1 MVSCFMGQRHGA
13 ISITDRAPD
22 LFFEVNDMRKS
33 IAGVILLLV
42 FSATTSAETLV
53 LLQGYLGD
61 EDYWRETGI
70 THLLAQNGWVD
81 AGTLR
86 GTPYGIR
93 VDRPPPRSNRRFYTV
108 ALPSEAPLMMQL
120 RYLES
125 YLDVIHQ
132 LYQNESLL
140 LAGHSAGGVLGRLY
154 MVTHPDKPVGALITF
169 VSPHLGTG
177 SAEIGAMAGNSPLGW
192 VAPLIGGST
201 LNRSQSLYY
210 DLVRA
215 RPGSLLFW
223 LNHQEHPS
231 SLYISIVRDDDGL
244 LNLGDLVVPAWS
256 QDMNQVAAL
265 RGRARKIL
273 TQGGHGLSRQDGE
286 LLVQVLRSITQI

>member
-1 MVSCFMGQRHGA
+1 
-13 ISITDRAPD
+13 
-22 LFFEVNDMRKS
+22 MRKT
-33 IAGVILLLV
+33 IVGIMLLLG
-42 FSATTSAETLV
+42 FSATSSAETLV

-61 EDYWRETGI
+61 EDDWREAGI
-70 THLLAQNGWVD
+70 TRLLAENGWAD

-86 GTPYGIR
+86 GTPYGVR
-93 VDRPPPRSNRRFYTV
+93 ADRPPPGSTRRVYTV
-108 ALPSEAPLMMQL
+108 ALPSEAPLMVQL
-120 RYLES
+120 HYLEQ
-125 YLDVIHQ
+125 YLDVTQ
-132 LYQNESLL
+132 ELYPHESLL

-154 MVTHPDKPVGALITF
+154 MVTHPDNPVAALITF
-169 VSPHLGTG
+169 ASPHLGTG
-177 SAEIGAMAGNSPLGW
+177 SAEIGAMAGSSPLGW

-210 DLVRA
+210 DLVRE

-231 SLYISIVRDDDGL
+231 SVYVSVVRDDDGL

-265 RGRARKIL
+265 RGRARNIL
-273 TQGGHGLSRQDGE
+273 TRGGHGLSLQDGE
-286 LLVQVLRSITQI
+286 LLLKILRNNRQI